1 MMTDQTNDCE
11 YRIQQQYN
19 TTKIIIMKKTLLG
32 LLLITAIMQACVQAQ
47 PKQPRIIILATGGTI
62 AGAGTSADRAGYT
75 AGKIPIDDLIGTI
88 PSVRKVA
95 EISGEQ
101 VASVGSQDMTVDIW
115 KKLAIRIN
123 EIFKNNEA
131 DGIVITHGTDTQEET
146 AYFLDLVVTSD
157 KPVVLTGSMR
167 PATAISADGP
177 KNLYDAIT
185 IAANP
190 KSKGRG
196 VLVSFNEG
204 IFDGRDVMKLSTT
217 KTNAFGSPNTGP
229 VGQAYDGRVEY
240 YATST
245 REVNPTKPVVLKAD
259 TKLPRV
265 DIVYMYAD
273 APSDQIDLLVSKKV
287 DGIVIAGVGN
297 GNFNKAYTDAVKRAV
312 AAGIIVCRASRTPSG
327 RVVLHDEIN
336 DDELGTI
343 VSDDLT
349 PQKARVLL
357 MLGLTKSKDR
367 KELQELFFKY

>member
-1 MMTDQTNDCE
+1 
-11 YRIQQQYN
+11 
-19 TTKIIIMKKTLLG
+19 MKKLVSLLA
-32 LLLITAIMQACVQAQ
+32 LVIVLVQVNAQ
-47 PKQPRIIILATGGTI
+47 LPRVIILATGGTI
-62 AGAGTSADRAGYT
+62 AGAGASADRAGYT
-75 AGKIPIDDLIGTI
+75 AGKIPIDDLIGSIPTVKKIATI
-88 PSVRKVA
+88 T
-95 EISGEQ
+95 GEQ
-101 VASVGSQDMTVDIW
+101 IASVGSQDMTIDIW
-115 KKLAIRIN
+115 KKLAVRAN
-123 EIFKNNEA
+123 EIFAKNEA
-131 DGIVITHGTDTQEET
+131 DGIVVTHGTDTQEET
-146 AYFLDLVVTSD
+146 GYFLDLVITSD

-185 IAANP
+185 VAVNP

-204 IFDGRDVMKLSTT
+204 IYDAREVMKLSTT

-229 VGQAYDGRVEY
+229 VGQAYDGRVEFY
-240 YATST
+240 SSSD
-245 REVNPTKPVVLKAD
+245 REVNPKKPIVLTKD

-273 APSDQIDLLVSKKV
+273 APSDQLDLLISKKV

-297 GNFNKAYTDAVKRAV
+297 GNFNKAYMDAVKRAV

-349 PQKARVLL
+349 PQKARILL
-357 MLGLTKSKDR
+357 MLGLTKSKD
-367 KELQELFFKY
+367 KKQLQQLFFKY

>member
-1 MMTDQTNDCE
+1 MK
-11 YRIQQQYN
+11 RFIQLLMLSV
-19 TTKIIIMKKTLLG
+19 ITLNV
-32 LLLITAIMQACVQAQ
+32 TAQNSNL
-47 PKQPRIIILATGGTI
+47 PRIIILATGGTI
-62 AGAGTSADRAGYT
+62 AGAGASSDRAGYT
-75 AGKIPIDDLIGTI
+75 AGKIPIDDLIGSI
-88 PSVRKVA
+88 PTVKKIA
-95 EISGEQ
+95 NISGEQ
-101 VASVGSQDMTVDIW
+101 IASVGSQDMTIEIW

-146 AYFLDLVVTSD
+146 GYFLDLVVTSD

-185 IAANP
+185 IAADP
-190 KSKGRG
+190 KSRGRG
-196 VLVSFNEG
+196 VLISFNEG
-204 IFDGRDVMKLSTT
+204 IYDAREVMKLSTT

-229 VGQAYDGRVEY
+229 VGQAYDGKVEY
-240 YATST
+240 YLRSE
-245 REVNPTKPVVLKAD
+245 REVKPTKPIMLTAD
-259 TKLPRV
+259 TKFPRV

-273 APSDQIDLLVSKKV
+273 APSDMIDMLISKKV

-297 GNFNKAYTDAVKRAV
+297 GNFNKAYMDAVKRAI

-349 PQKARVLL
+349 PQKARILL
-357 MLGLTKSKDR
+357 MLGLTKTKD
-367 KELQELFFKY
+367 KKQLQDIFFKY

>member
-1 MMTDQTNDCE
+1 MK
-11 YRIQQQYN
+11 
-19 TTKIIIMKKTLLG
+19 KIISIIALLF
-32 LLLITAIMQACVQAQ
+32 IFVQGYSQ
-47 PKQPRIIILATGGTI
+47 LPRVIILATGGTI
-62 AGAGTSADRAGYT
+62 AGAGASADRAGYE
-75 AGKIPIDDLIGTI
+75 AGKIPIDDLIGSI
-88 PSVRKVA
+88 PTVKKIA
-95 EISGEQ
+95 NITGEQ
-101 VASVGSQDMTVDIW
+101 IASVGSQDMTIDIW
-115 KKLAIRIN
+115 KKLAVRAN
-123 EIFKNNEA
+123 EIFKKNEA
-131 DGIVITHGTDTQEET
+131 DAIVITHGTDTQEET
-146 AYFLDLVVTSD
+146 GYFLDLLITSD

-185 IAANP
+185 VAIDP

-204 IFDGRDVMKLSTT
+204 IFDSREVMKLSTT

-240 YATST
+240 YQSSV
-245 REVNPTKPVVLKAD
+245 REVNVNTPFSVTAT

-273 APSDQIDLLVSKKV
+273 APSDQIDLLISKKV

-297 GNFNKAYTDAVKRAV
+297 GNFNKAFTEAVKRAV

-336 DDELGTI
+336 DDQLGTI

-349 PQKARVLL
+349 PQKARILL
-357 MLGLTKSKDR
+357 MLGLTKTKD
-367 KELQELFFKY
+367 KKQLQQYFFKY

>member
-1 MMTDQTNDCE
+1 M
-11 YRIQQQYN
+11 
-19 TTKIIIMKKTLLG
+19 KKLVSLLAFIII
-32 LLLITAIMQACVQAQ
+32 IAQ
-47 PKQPRIIILATGGTI
+47 VNAQLPRVIILATGGTI
-62 AGAGTSADRAGYT
+62 AGAGASADRAGYT
-75 AGKIPIDDLIGTI
+75 AGKIPIDDLIGSI
-88 PSVRKVA
+88 PTVKKIAS
-95 EISGEQ
+95 ITGEQ
-101 VASVGSQDMTVDIW
+101 VASVGSQDMTTEIW
-115 KKLAIRIN
+115 KKLAVRIN
-123 EIFKNNEA
+123 EIAKNKEA
-131 DGIVITHGTDTQEET
+131 DGIVVTHGTDTQEET
-146 AYFLDLVVTSD
+146 AYFLDLALTTD
-157 KPVVLTGSMR
+157 IPVVLTGSMR

-185 IAANP
+185 IAINP
-190 KSKGRG
+190 NSKGRG

-204 IFDGRDVMKLSTT
+204 IFDARDVMKLSTT

-229 VGQAYDGRVEY
+229 IGQAYDGRVEY
-240 YATST
+240 YASNV
-245 REVNPTKPVVLKAD
+245 REVNVGTPFSIKAD

-273 APSDQIDLLVSKKV
+273 APAEQIDLLISKKV

-297 GNFNKAYTDAVKRAV
+297 GNFNKTYMDAVKRAV

-357 MLGLTKSKDR
+357 MLALTRTKD
-367 KELQELFFKY
+367 KKQLQEIFFTY

>member
-1 MMTDQTNDCE
+1 MK
-11 YRIQQQYN
+11 RIVS
-19 TTKIIIMKKTLLG
+19 LLM
-32 LLLITAIMQACVQAQ
+32 LLIVISQMEAQ
-47 PKQPRIIILATGGTI
+47 KLPRIIILATGGTI
-62 AGAGTSADRAGYT
+62 AGAGTSSDRAGYT
-75 AGKIPIDDLIGTI
+75 AGKIPIEDLIGTI
-88 PSVRKVA
+88 PTVKKVA
-95 EISGEQ
+95 DITGEQ
-101 VASVGSQDMTVDIW
+101 VASVGSQDMTIDIW

-123 EIFKNNEA
+123 AINKNNEA
-131 DGIVITHGTDTQEET
+131 EGIVITHGTDTQEET
-146 AYFLDLVVTSD
+146 AYFLDLVLTGD

-167 PATAISADGP
+167 ASTAISADGP

-185 IAANP
+185 IAASP
-190 KSKGRG
+190 KSIGRG

-204 IFDGRDVMKLSTT
+204 IYDARDVMKLSTT

-240 YATST
+240 YLKSE
-245 REVNPTKPVVLKAD
+245 REVKPNQPITITAD

-273 APSDQIDLLVSKKV
+273 APPDEIDMLVSKKV

-297 GNFNKAYTDAVKRAV
+297 GNFNKAYTEAVKRAV
-312 AAGIIVCRASRTPSG
+312 AAGVVVCRASRTPSG

-349 PQKARVLL
+349 PQKARILL
-357 MLGLTKSKDR
+357 MLGLTKTKD
-367 KELQELFFKY
+367 KKQLQEFFFKY

>member
-1 MMTDQTNDCE
+1 
-11 YRIQQQYN
+11 
-19 TTKIIIMKKTLLG
+19 MKK
-32 LLLITAIMQACVQAQ
+32 LITFLTFLLVITQVQAQ
-47 PKQPRIIILATGGTI
+47 LPRVIILATGGTI
-62 AGAGTSADRAGYT
+62 AGAGTSSDRAGYT

-88 PSVRKVA
+88 PTVKKIA
-95 EISGEQ
+95 TITGEQ
-101 VASVGSQDMTVDIW
+101 VASVGSQDMTVEIW

-167 PATAISADGP
+167 AATAISADGP

-185 IAANP
+185 IAVNP

-204 IFDGRDVMKLSTT
+204 IYDARDVMKLSTT

-229 VGQAYDGRVEY
+229 VGQAYDGRVEFY
-240 YATST
+240 SSSD
-245 REVNPTKPVVLKAD
+245 REVNPKKPIVITPD

-273 APSDQIDLLVSKKV
+273 APSDQIDLLISKKV

-297 GNFNKAYTDAVKRAV
+297 GNFNKVYTEAVKRAIK
-312 AAGIIVCRASRTPSG
+312 AGIVVCRASRTPSG
-327 RVVLHDEIN
+327 RVVLHDEVN

-357 MLGLTKSKDR
+357 MLGLTRSKDQ
-367 KELQELFFKY
+367 KALQDIFFKY